1 MFELLGTRYSFI
13 YGITTGE
20 YILSTCARFDGG
32 MNSPNIGSV
41 EGIQMSL
48 VNPGHL
54 NFIHTNIIWRVI

>member
-1 MFELLGTRYSFI
+1 MFFERKA
-13 YGITTGE
+13 GE
-20 YILSTCARFDGG
+20 YILSTCVRFDGG
-32 MNSPNIGSV
+32 MNSPNIVTV